1 MKVSESERRW
11 KNTQT
16 TVTSETCKQGDF
28 FCGFELPKKL
38 RWRETSSRKKKKK
51 GKHAHLSWPR
61 AKSEKVSSA
70 EGAGWSVFD
79 LEGTPCSRRASA
91 PAYSCLVARLGWKKK
106 RGWGG
111 LTQQL
116 NKLFYLES
124 RSHNQ
129 TGLKGKLQ
137 AHEGGLVSPSSNI
150 FNLGG

>member
-1 MKVSESERRW
+1 M
-11 KNTQT
+11 
-16 TVTSETCKQGDF
+16 TSETCEQGDF
-28 FCGFELPKKL
+28 FCSFERSSQKSSAGGKL
-38 RWRETSSRKKKKK
+38 RQEKKTTT
-51 GKHAHLSWPR
+51 HTHLSWPR

-79 LEGTPCSRRASA
+79 LEGTPCSRRPSA
-91 PAYSCLVARLGWKKK
+91 PAYSSLVVRLGWKKK
-106 RGWGG
+106 KRTEKLKKKGGRRG

-124 RSHNQ
+124 GSHNQ
-129 TGLKGKLQ
+129 TGLKGKVQ

>member
-1 MKVSESERRW
+1 MFPLRVRSGVFLFGRPSRLE
-11 KNTQT
+11 
-16 TVTSETCKQGDF
+16 
-28 FCGFELPKKL
+28 KKG
-38 RWRETSSRKKKKK
+38 RKSRKK
-51 GKHAHLSWPR
+51 GGG
-61 AKSEKVSSA
+61 E
-70 EGAGWSVFD
+70 
-79 LEGTPCSRRASA
+79 
-91 PAYSCLVARLGWKKK
+91 
-106 RGWGG
+106 G

>member
-1 MKVSESERRW
+1 MFPSRVRSAVWSSVSAGKKKRTE
-11 KNTQT
+11 
-16 TVTSETCKQGDF
+16 KQ
-28 FCGFELPKKL
+28 
-38 RWRETSSRKKKKK
+38 KKK
-51 GKHAHLSWPR
+51 G
-61 AKSEKVSSA
+61 V
-70 EGAGWSVFD
+70 
-79 LEGTPCSRRASA
+79 
-91 PAYSCLVARLGWKKK
+91 
-106 RGWGG
+106 GG

>member
-1 MKVSESERRW
+1 MKKSHPQRARVGQCLIWRGRRVPVARPLRRIPVWSSVSA
-11 KNTQT
+11 
-16 TVTSETCKQGDF
+16 G
-28 FCGFELPKKL
+28 
-38 RWRETSSRKKKKK
+38 KKKDGKAEKK
-51 GKHAHLSWPR
+51 G
-61 AKSEKVSSA
+61 V
-70 EGAGWSVFD
+70 
-79 LEGTPCSRRASA
+79 
-91 PAYSCLVARLGWKKK
+91 
-106 RGWGG
+106 GG

>member
-1 MKVSESERRW
+1 MFPSPVRSGVFLFGR
-11 KNTQT
+11 
-16 TVTSETCKQGDF
+16 
-28 FCGFELPKKL
+28 P
-38 RWRETSSRKKKKK
+38 SRLEKKKDGKAEKK
-51 GKHAHLSWPR
+51 G
-61 AKSEKVSSA
+61 V
-70 EGAGWSVFD
+70 
-79 LEGTPCSRRASA
+79 
-91 PAYSCLVARLGWKKK
+91 
-106 RGWGG
+106 GG